1 MKRNDHVVV
10 FAINGMTPRQAARM
24 TASTM
29 VTVKKFAPHARSIMS
44 NEEMPV
50 LALKR
55 GKK

>member
-29 VTVKKFAPHARSIMS
+29 VTVKKFQPVQSLPKTASI
-44 NEEMPV
+44 
-50 LALKR
+50 R
-55 GKK
+55 C